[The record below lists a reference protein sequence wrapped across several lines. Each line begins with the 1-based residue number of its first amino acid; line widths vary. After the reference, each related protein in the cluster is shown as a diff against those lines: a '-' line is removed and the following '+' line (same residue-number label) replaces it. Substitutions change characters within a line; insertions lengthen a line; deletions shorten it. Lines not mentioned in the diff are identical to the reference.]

1 MWSLAPIVPI
11 GALAITTIVYLT
23 PGVDKLP
30 ALAAP
35 LIGVA
40 LALIVFGLAVFLAT
54 RGAAE
59 DRSVRTLGE
68 IRLRLAVAEERLSS
82 APAELK
88 KGETGRESAG
98 RVTVLIAQLKRDLD
112 SRTTVDRDPVGLWR
126 LLHRI
131 EEGLLQLAPKE
142 EVVAEVVSDRQRLM
156 GSSVP
161 NADALRAAA
170 EAALA
175 ILDPNWTETVISSP
189 GGATRTAVP
198 TTGTGTH

>member
-82 APAELK
+82 ARRRRRWSPRSSAIDSASWARASPTPMRFALPRRRRLPSSIR
-88 KGETGRESAG
+88 TGR
-98 RVTVLIAQLKRDLD
+98 R
-112 SRTTVDRDPVGLWR
+112 P
-126 LLHRI
+126 
-131 EEGLLQLAPKE
+131 
-142 EVVAEVVSDRQRLM
+142 
-156 GSSVP
+156 
-161 NADALRAAA
+161 
-170 EAALA
+170 
-175 ILDPNWTETVISSP
+175 
-189 GGATRTAVP
+189 
-198 TTGTGTH
+198 